1 MNFPLFRVAVLGA
14 ALLIPLVARA
24 QDEALDAD
32 RPGFTNGSGTVAPG
46 RVIAENGIMRTK
58 PTGAAA
64 ATDLPETLLRFGVAP
79 ALEAQLQLS
88 SYFSVRGGGSGA
100 GDGLL
105 GLKYK
110 FYQSADGK
118 TRAAL
123 APGFTVPLGNAQFG
137 TPNIDPALNISAD
150 RQLGER
156 ATLAVNLVLN
166 YVSERG
172 AQGQNAGGGGSGG
185 GGMGGGGM
193 GGGRNFVVT
202 PAASLS
208 YSLSS
213 KLNTYVDGYTS
224 LPQRGASASVL
235 DGGFAYLLDPNVQ
248 LDVEAGFGVGGAA
261 PSNFVGAGVSF
272 RF

>member
-1 MNFPLFRVAVLGA
+1 MNSPSFRIAVLGA
-14 ALLIPLVARA
+14 ATLISCVARA
-24 QDEALDAD
+24 QDAALEAD
-32 RPGFTNGSGTVAPG
+32 RPGFTNGSGIVAPG
-46 RVIAENGIMRTK
+46 RVIAENGIARTK
-58 PTGAAA
+58 PQGESAV
-64 ATDLPETLLRFGVAP
+64 TDLPETLLRFGVSP
-79 ALEAQLQLS
+79 ALEAQVQLP
-88 SYFSVRGGGSGA
+88 SYFTVRGGGSGA

-150 RQLGER
+150 RQLGKR
-156 ATLAVNLVLN
+156 TKLAVNLVLN
-166 YVSERG
+166 YASERG
-172 AQGQNAGGGGSGG
+172 AQGQNSGGG

-202 PAASLS
+202 PAASLG
-208 YSLSS
+208 YSLSP
-213 KLNTYVDGYTS
+213 KLSTYLDGYTS
-224 LPQRGASASVL
+224 LPQRGASASVV
-235 DGGFAYLLDPNVQ
+235 DGGFAYLLNKNVQ
-248 LDVEAGFGVGGAA
+248 LDAEAGFGVGGAA
-261 PSNFVGAGVSF
+261 PSNFVGAGLSF